1 VLLDVLDYFTAAR
14 NNTCPE
20 PKNARNGVEVRSDRD
35 PSKYL
40 DWTLA
45 DIASHFGNG
54 ALLWRAGRA
63 RQGIKFVPYEIKKKR
78 GRKPK
83 PKSPTARNRN
93 RVLAATP

>member
-1 VLLDVLDYFTAAR
+1 MPKGKER
-14 NNTCPE
+14 PE
-20 PKNARNGVEVRSDRD
+20 LGLKLEVTVI

-54 ALLWRAGRA
+54 ALLWPGGAGRA
-63 RQGIKFVPYEIKKKR
+63 QGIKFVPYELKKKR

-83 PKSPTARNRN
+83 PKEQAARQPEPGTAKK
-93 RVLAATP
+93 TTT

>member
-1 VLLDVLDYFTAAR
+1 MSR
-14 NNTCPE
+14 GKERPE
-20 PKNARNGVEVRSDRD
+20 MGLKLEVTVI

-54 ALLWRAGRA
+54 PLLWAGGAGRA
-63 RQGIKFVPYEIKKKR
+63 QGIKFVPYEIKKKR

-83 PKSPTARNRN
+83 PKEKAARQPEPGS
-93 RVLAATP
+93 AKKTTT